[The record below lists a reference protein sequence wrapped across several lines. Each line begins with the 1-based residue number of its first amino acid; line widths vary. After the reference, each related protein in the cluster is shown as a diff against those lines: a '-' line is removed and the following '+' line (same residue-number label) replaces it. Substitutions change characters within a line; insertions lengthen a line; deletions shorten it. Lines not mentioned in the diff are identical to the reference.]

1 MLLERQDTPKGSQV
15 SVSIPKTETSGL
27 SGRVSFWAAILTAL
41 LAAVSFCVAVTTPP
55 RTGPFA
61 AHGSAL
67 AYPYAAAARFVP
79 RDFVWMYFGLLMMLA
94 FLVLA
99 VCIRERAPSDRKL
112 YGTVGLCLAAVSF
125 AVIALD
131 YFIQLRTVQPA
142 LLRGEADGLAILS
155 QYNPHGVFIAL
166 EELGFLVMGLSFAC
180 LALALG
186 ASQLER
192 VTRWVYL
199 VAAAL
204 MVAAFVGMSWYFGL
218 GIEYRFEV
226 TAIALGWLTLM
237 VSGSLLAV
245 AFRRR
250 PDGADPKH
258 AQTSVSS

>member
-1 MLLERQDTPKGSQV
+1 VTHPLTVTER
-15 SVSIPKTETSGL
+15 IGL
-27 SGRVSFWAAILTAL
+27 TTRAGFWAAVLTAL
-41 LAAVSFCVAVTTPP
+41 LAAVSFGVAVTTPP

-61 AHGSAL
+61 AAGSAL

-79 RDFVWMYFGLLMMLA
+79 RDFVWMYPALLMMLA

-99 VCIRERAPSDRKL
+99 ACVRDRAAGDRKL
-112 YGTVGLCLAAVSF
+112 FGTIGLCLATVSF
-125 AVIALD
+125 TVIALD

-142 LLRGEADGLAILS
+142 LRRGELEGLAIIS

-186 ASQLER
+186 ASRLER

-199 VAAAL
+199 VSSAL
-204 MVAAFVGMSWYFGL
+204 IVAAFVGMSWYFGL

-226 TAIALGWLTLM
+226 TAIFVGWLTLM
-237 VSGSLLAV
+237 ISGSLLAV
-245 AFRRR
+245 VFRR
-250 PDGADPKH
+250 
-258 AQTSVSS
+258 SVHPR

>member
-1 MLLERQDTPKGSQV
+1 MVPAAVDRAG
-15 SVSIPKTETSGL
+15 
-27 SGRVSFWAAILTAL
+27 FWAASLTAL
-41 LAAVSFCVAVTTPP
+41 LAAVSFGVAVTTPP

-61 AHGSAL
+61 APGSAL

-79 RDFVWMYFGLLMMLA
+79 RDFVWMYPALLMMLA

-99 VCIRERAPSDRKL
+99 ACVRERAAGERKL
-112 YGTVGLCLAAVSF
+112 FGTIGLCLAAVSF

-142 LLRGEADGLAILS
+142 LRRGELEGLAIIS

-166 EELGFLVMGLSFAC
+166 EELGFLVMGLSFAF

-186 ASQLER
+186 ASRLER

-199 VAAAL
+199 VSSAL
-204 MVAAFVGMSWYFGL
+204 IVAAFVGMSWYFGL

-237 VSGSLLAV
+237 VSGVLLAFV
-245 AFRRR
+245 FRRSAR
-250 PDGADPKH
+250 PR
-258 AQTSVSS
+258 